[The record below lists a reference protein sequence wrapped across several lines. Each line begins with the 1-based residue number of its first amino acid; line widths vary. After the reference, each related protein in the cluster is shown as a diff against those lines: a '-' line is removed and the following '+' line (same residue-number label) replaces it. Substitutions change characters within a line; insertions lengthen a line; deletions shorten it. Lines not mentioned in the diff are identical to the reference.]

1 MPARGDHGAPQ
12 FNPTKPRELRRFFEE
27 LKFHFG
33 RSHIV
38 DETAMKKHAVQFVDC
53 DTAELWEIL
62 PEFADA
68 TKSYQE
74 FVDAVYKLYPGSDS
88 EQRWSIADMDKLVG
102 EMSRVGILLLA
113 DLGRYHREFIAIT
126 TFLITKNWIS
136 TAEQSRAFV
145 HGFPPELWSKVSHRL
160 QLKFPDHFPDD
171 PYTLKQIHEAARF
184 VLHGTTSFS
193 LALDVPRMAT
203 PTAVPVAKTEPTIK
217 SEDLSVLIE
226 IMKQTIAKL
235 GDKPFNTV
243 RARTTLFL
251 YF

>member
-1 MPARGDHGAPQ
+1 
-12 FNPTKPRELRRFFEE
+12 
-27 LKFHFG
+27 
-33 RSHIV
+33 
-38 DETAMKKHAVQFVDC
+38 MKKHVVQFVDC

-113 DLGRYHREFIAIT
+113 DLGRYHREFIVIT

-184 VLHGTTSFS
+184 VLHETTSFS

-217 SEDLSVLIE
+217 SEDLSALIE

>member
-1 MPARGDHGAPQ
+1 M
-12 FNPTKPRELRRFFEE
+12 
-27 LKFHFG
+27 
-33 RSHIV
+33 
-38 DETAMKKHAVQFVDC
+38 
-53 DTAELWEIL
+53 
-62 PEFADA
+62 
-68 TKSYQE
+68 
-74 FVDAVYKLYPGSDS
+74 
-88 EQRWSIADMDKLVG
+88 
-102 EMSRVGILLLA
+102 
-113 DLGRYHREFIAIT
+113 EFIAIT
-126 TFLITKNWIS
+126 TFLIPKNQIS
-136 TAEQSRAFV
+136 TTEQSCAFIR
-145 HGFPPELWSKVSHRL
+145 GFLPELWSKVSHRL

-226 IMKQTIAKL
+226 IMKQAIAKL